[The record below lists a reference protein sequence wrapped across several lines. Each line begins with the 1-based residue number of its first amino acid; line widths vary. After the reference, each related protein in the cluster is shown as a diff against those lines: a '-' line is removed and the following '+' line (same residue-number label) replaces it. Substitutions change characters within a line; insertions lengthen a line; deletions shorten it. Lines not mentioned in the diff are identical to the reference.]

1 MSRGGE
7 TFHRLRTRR
16 RSSECAG
23 GHARTPARD
32 THGARV
38 TVHYRFHP
46 LCGRELEVV
55 STPRSADGGAVTVAD
70 PTGRRLK
77 IPCWMLSTEAGE
89 LGLTAQA
96 EVGVRALLNLAE
108 LLKAHLSPPE
118 PATTRDSL
126 SPTSES
132 AERRKTRGAAST
144 GGRSRRTKRRSASHR
159 ARSQAKSDVGRA
171 DGAGARERA
180 RGTTRQEER

>member
-1 MSRGGE
+1 MSRGGG
-7 TFHRLRTRR
+7 TFRRPRTRR
-16 RSSECAG
+16 RSRERAG

-46 LCGRELEVV
+46 LCGRELEII
-55 STPRSADGGAVTVAD
+55 STPRSADGGAVMVAD

-96 EVGVRALLNLAE
+96 VVGVRALLNLAE
-108 LLKAHLSPPE
+108 LLKVHLSPPE
-118 PATTRDSL
+118 AATRSDSL
-126 SPTSES
+126 SPTSVS
-132 AERRKTRGAAST
+132 AERRRTGGAAST
-144 GGRSRRTKRRSASHR
+144 GGRSRGGKRGGASHR
-159 ARSQAKSDVGRA
+159 ARPQAKRRVGRA
-171 DGAGARERA
+171 DGTRAREAA
-180 RGTTRQEER
+180 RGTRRQEE